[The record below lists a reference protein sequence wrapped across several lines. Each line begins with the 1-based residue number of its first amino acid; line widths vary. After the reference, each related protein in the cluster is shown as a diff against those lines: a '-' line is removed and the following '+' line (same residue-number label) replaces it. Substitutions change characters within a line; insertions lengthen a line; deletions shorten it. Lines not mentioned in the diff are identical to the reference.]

1 MKKNYFKIQIYMQI
15 IIIYSNNLCMNVIE
29 IFENISILLPI
40 YTLKYLLGIGY
51 KHGKKGIML
60 QIQQPVIT

>member
-1 MKKNYFKIQIYMQI
+1 MQI

-29 IFENISILLPI
+29 IFENIRILLPI
-40 YTLKYLLGIGY
+40 YTLKYLLGISY
-51 KHGKKGIML
+51 KHRKMGIML

>member
-1 MKKNYFKIQIYMQI
+1 MQI

-51 KHGKKGIML
+51 KHRKKGIML